1 METITF
7 LGGDKRNCI
16 LSNMLESEY
25 QILRYGTG
33 MEKEVDYNEC
43 IRRAKYIVLPIPIST
58 DGENLFMPFDNTKIK
73 LNDLYNSVH
82 GKILICGALKNNIK
96 ENFEK
101 DNKVIDV
108 MMNEE
113 LTLKNTIPTAEGVIK
128 IIIENTETTIDNSNI
143 AIIGFGRVGKKIAE
157 LLNSLNSNVFCT
169 DIKKEEVAN
178 IERCGYNVLN
188 SDCRSLSKFDVIIN
202 TVPKI
207 IIDKKELELIDKKT
221 LIVDVASNPGGI
233 NYEYAKANG
242 YNCIHALGLPGKIA
256 PETSAKYI
264 KEVLINLLKWGAKV
278 EK

>member
-7 LGGDKRNCI
+7 LGGDKRNYI

-25 QILRYGTG
+25 QVLRYGTG
-33 MEKEVDYNEC
+33 MEKEVNYNEC

-58 DGENLFMPFDNTKIK
+58 DGENLYMPFDDTKIK
-73 LNDLYNSVH
+73 LTDLYNNVH
-82 GKILICGALKNNIK
+82 GKNIICGALKNSIK
-96 ENFEK
+96 ENLEK
-101 DNKVIDV
+101 DNKVIDI
-108 MMNEE
+108 MKNEE
-113 LTLKNTIPTAEGVIK
+113 LTIKNTIPTAEGVIK

-157 LLNSLNSNVFCT
+157 LLNSLNSNIFCT

-178 IERCGYNVLN
+178 IKRCGYNVLN
-188 SDCRSLSKFDVIIN
+188 NNCRSFSKFDVIIN

-207 IIDKKELELIDKKT
+207 IIDKKELELIGKKT

-242 YNCIHALGLPGKIA
+242 YNCIHALGLPGKVA
-256 PETSAKYI
+256 PQTSAKYI
-264 KEVLINLLKWGAKV
+264 KEVLTDLLK
-278 EK
+278 